1 MLENENAEQQQQQGE
16 ILNPCRY
23 PILLSAVTVDSIVF
37 LIFII
42 LWYF

>member
-1 MLENENAEQQQQQGE
+1 MLENENAEQQQQQEE

-23 PILLSAVTVDSIVF
+23 PISLSAVTADSIVF
-37 LIFII
+37 LSFSI